1 METDRLILR
10 RFEEKDLD
18 DLYAY
23 LFDAETLYYEP
34 YLPMTR
40 KETEAELLKR
50 IHDPQMI
57 AVERK
62 EDHRLIGNI
71 WLGCISETQ
80 KEIGF
85 VFNEECAK
93 ESC

>member
-1 METDRLILR
+1 MR

-23 LFDAETLYYEP
+23 LFDAETLRYEP
-34 YLPMTR
+34 YLPLTR

-71 WLGCISETQ
+71 WFGRISETQ

-93 ESC
+93 GSY